1 VTNFNFSS
9 GDPSHL
15 VGGSLASMADIQ
27 GPLVDIRTFLNGSIT
42 DVNLASTAAI
52 TEAKLAT
59 GSAGLARG
67 VFHAYRNAAQ
77 SIPAGTG
84 VVTVV
89 TFNAEVFDVS
99 GWHDTTTGRYT
110 PQVAGI
116 YRLSW
121 LVTASGAL
129 TADTQWQAIVRKNGT
144 AQVNAEPSAQ
154 RGTTFAV
161 ASGGTGVVEANGTTD
176 FFEVGVWH
184 TLAAAQN
191 TSATF
196 QSTFFMG
203 EFIGRS

>member
-1 VTNFNFSS
+1 MGLLSLNLPVIGQSS
-9 GDPSHL
+9 ATEDQKVRDAL
-15 VGGSLASMADIQ
+15 
-27 GPLVDIRTFLNGSIT
+27 
-42 DVNLASTAAI
+42 AAI
-52 TEAKLAT
+52 QTDYNGNLTDANISATAGIQESKLAV
-59 GSAGLARG
+59 GVDGLAKG

-77 SIPAGTG
+77 AIPVGTG

-89 TFNAEVFDVS
+89 AFNAEVFDVS
-99 GWHDTTTGRYT
+99 GWHDTATGRYT
-110 PQVAGI
+110 PQVAGW

-121 LVTASGAL
+121 LVTASGAI
-129 TADTQWQAIVRKNGT
+129 TTDAQWQAILRRNGT
-144 AQVNAEPSAQ
+144 AQVNAEPSTQ
-154 RGTTFAV
+154 RGATFPV
-161 ASGGTGVVEANGTTD
+161 ASGGTGVVQANGTTD